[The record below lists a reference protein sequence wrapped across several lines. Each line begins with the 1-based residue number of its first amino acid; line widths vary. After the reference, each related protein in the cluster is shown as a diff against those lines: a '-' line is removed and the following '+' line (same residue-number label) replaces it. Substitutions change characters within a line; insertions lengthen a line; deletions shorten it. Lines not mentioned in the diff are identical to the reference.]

1 MSLDVKVSSS
11 NLGKNVIFRDDTL
24 KLYSIERR
32 LFVMTHFTLC
42 AVSLFRFVDDVHFT
56 SPERNP
62 SIDPNPFSNHSQ
74 RSHGSRELLGARD
87 SRTRMILTRNLVEG
101 SSTGKKSCKM
111 SSKFAKN
118 SFYIA

>member
-62 SIDPNPFSNHSQ
+62 SILTPFLTILNVLMALVSFSV
-74 RSHGSRELLGARD
+74 RAIRVRE
-87 SRTRMILTRNLVEG
+87 
-101 SSTGKKSCKM
+101 
-111 SSKFAKN
+111 
-118 SFYIA
+118 